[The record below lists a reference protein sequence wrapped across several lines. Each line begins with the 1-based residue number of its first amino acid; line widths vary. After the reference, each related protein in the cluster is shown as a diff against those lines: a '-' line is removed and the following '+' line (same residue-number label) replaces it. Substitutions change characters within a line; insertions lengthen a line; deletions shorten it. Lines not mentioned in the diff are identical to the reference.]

1 MSLATVDGQGR
12 PSVRMVLLKGF
23 DRRGFLFFTNYES
36 RKARELAENSGAAL
50 ALYWPTLHRQVRA
63 TGPVTRA
70 PSVESE
76 VYFAT
81 RPRQAQLA
89 AWASR
94 QSEAIESREVL
105 EARYAELEAEF
116 AGREVHFPPFWGGL
130 RLAPEVFEFWQGRE
144 NRLHDR
150 FRYSPGPWKS
160 WLIERLAP

>member
-1 MSLATVDGQGR
+1 MSLATVDAKGR

-36 RKARELAENSGAAL
+36 RKARELSANAAAAV

-70 PSVESE
+70 SREESE

-94 QSEAIESREVL
+94 QSEAIESRDAL

-116 AGREVHFPPFWGGL
+116 GGRDVPLPPFWGGF
-130 RLAPEVFEFWQGRE
+130 RLAPEVFEFWQGME

-150 FRYSPGPWKS
+150 FRYSPGGEGS